1 MRRKF
6 FIRIVT
12 VLLSA
17 LVLSSLTGVA
27 AQDDDLEAVTY
38 VVREGNTLD
47 EIAAFFNVA
56 LDCIAGDNNLLG
68 VEELTVGRELTIA
81 SDCPPYEA
89 PAMDGGDEA
98 ADEDMAAG
106 GGAAES
112 MAEDDSEADTD
123 AGDEVEPIPAP
134 TGQGG
139 GSTATATGQGGGSRP
154 PLGADRLY
162 TVVRGDRLAIIAR
175 DYGASVR
182 CLVVAN
188 SIFNPDLIY
197 VGQSLFIPQDCSVYD
212 QGGGDV
218 IPPGTPPGGNTVI
231 LRTQTGFKEYTIQ
244 PDGTY
249 IVRPGDIL
257 DFIALAFN
265 VDTSCLAGAN
275 QLVNP
280 GRLQPGQRL
289 LIDRSCPAWYGP
301 PGPASSFG
309 EAVG

>member
-6 FIRIVT
+6 FIRIIT

-17 LVLSSLTGVA
+17 LVLSSLTAVT
-27 AQDDDLEAVTY
+27 AQEDEVEVTTY

-47 EIAAFFNVA
+47 QIAAFFNVA

-68 VEELTVGRELTIA
+68 AEELTVGRELTIA

-89 PAMDGGDEA
+89 PAVNGDDEA
-98 ADEDMAAG
+98 LTEAG
-106 GGAAES
+106 GGETEAAAE
-112 MAEDDSEADTD
+112 ADPEADTETME
-123 AGDEVEPIPAP
+123 AVEADPMPE
-134 TGQGG
+134 GQGG
-139 GSTATATGQGGGSRP
+139 GDATTAQGGGSRP
-154 PLGADRLY
+154 ALGADRLY

-182 CLVVAN
+182 CLVITN
-188 SIFNPDLIY
+188 RIFNPDLIY
-197 VGQSLFIPQDCSVYD
+197 VGQTLFIPQDCSIYD

-265 VDTSCLAGAN
+265 VDTQCVAAAN

-289 LIDRSCPAWYGP
+289 LIDRTCPPWNGP
-301 PGPASSFG
+301 PGPANSFG